1 MTERTTIT
9 FPLTERPTRYI
20 ACVSNDGAA
29 TDCTHVSIKFTP
41 GTIFRLVWMS
51 LVASVL
57 RLVGIKISVFES
69 KPGRLNTGHLRYTG
83 RQTLKPDQETSPD
96 DAPYNCLSIGEL
108 ASLGGYATEAVLK
121 KYFAP
126 IKKDLQAYAI
136 EVHVA
141 RHMMWLKVHFFGPN
155 PSIETDPFN
164 LDIIVKDIL
173 AWKGT

>member
-1 MTERTTIT
+1 MTERTTTT

-29 TDCTHVSIKFTP
+29 TDCTHVFIKFTP
-41 GTIFRLVWMS
+41 ETIFRLVWMS
-51 LVASVL
+51 LVGV
-57 RLVGIKISVFES
+57 KISVFEI
-69 KPGRLNTGHLRYTG
+69 KPGKLNTGHLRYTG
-83 RQTLKPDQETSPD
+83 WQTLKPDQETSPD
-96 DAPYNCLSIGEL
+96 DAPYSCLSIGEL

-141 RHMMWLKVHFFGPN
+141 RHMVWLKVHLFGPN
-155 PSIETDPFN
+155 PSVETDPFN

-173 AWKGT
+173 DWKGT